1 MSSLFDDILAGVI
14 EDVAARERQVS
25 FAELKER
32 SRSLPPP
39 RDAMAALLSPG
50 CSLIAEVKRA
60 SPERG
65 IIADIPSPME
75 LGAQYEEGGAVI
87 IACHTERRRFLG
99 SLEEMKQISG
109 RVSVPVMSRDFIV
122 DPYQI
127 HEARCFGADM
137 IPLRVAAL
145 DQPRLESLLDRVHSL
160 GMTAIVEVQTPEE
173 ATRACAAGARV
184 VGVNARDFATRTLNR
199 RAFGEIV
206 PGLPQETIKVALS
219 GIRNAGELLAYA
231 SAGADAVVVGE
242 SLVTAESPVLSIKAL
257 VAAGQHPSCP
267 RRK

>member
-99 SLEEMKQISG
+99 
-109 RVSVPVMSRDFIV
+109 
-122 DPYQI
+122 
-127 HEARCFGADM
+127 C
-137 IPLRVAAL
+137 
-145 DQPRLESLLDRVHSL
+145 
-160 GMTAIVEVQTPEE
+160 
-173 ATRACAAGARV
+173 
-184 VGVNARDFATRTLNR
+184 N
-199 RAFGEIV
+199 
-206 PGLPQETIKVALS
+206 
-219 GIRNAGELLAYA
+219 
-231 SAGADAVVVGE
+231 
-242 SLVTAESPVLSIKAL
+242 
-257 VAAGQHPSCP
+257 
-267 RRK
+267 